1 MEMEDIPEIPQL
13 DIGCVFLGFECD
25 RKSLFVVLY
34 QPNAYSLHC
43 FYICSILLSKEITMA
58 DTTNFSLRLDNDLK
72 KQSEV
77 LFSELGMNLTT
88 AINVFL
94 RQSIREGGFPFKIK
108 LETPNKQTIAAME
121 EALALIADGNTR
133 KYSVEE
139 ALQELKK

>member
-1 MEMEDIPEIPQL
+1 
-13 DIGCVFLGFECD
+13 
-25 RKSLFVVLY
+25 
-34 QPNAYSLHC
+34 
-43 FYICSILLSKEITMA
+43 MA

-94 RQSIREGGFPFKIK
+94 RQSIREGGFPFRIK

-121 EALALIADGNTR
+121 EALALIADGNIR
-133 KYSVEE
+133 RHSMEE